1 MVFAR
6 TKLLIQD
13 DLMRPRPVFRIN
25 YTGPRPTK
33 LYKEIPEILAS
44 VFRVHVG
51 QIQEKQ
57 ISWTKGDPEKFRV
70 LWEMDKDIDRFT
82 YVMIELELDGS
93 ESKGVGSAKLSLKD
107 GILRTEYP
115 QDTVWERSL
124 LYELL
129 RVFWSKVFYWH
140 KREQYI
146 RDGRR
151 QIAEFIEEVKK
162 VMHEQKEA

>member
-1 MVFAR
+1 M
-6 TKLLIQD
+6 
-13 DLMRPRPVFRIN
+13 
-25 YTGPRPTK
+25 
-33 LYKEIPEILAS
+33 E
-44 VFRVHVG
+44 
-51 QIQEKQ
+51 
-57 ISWTKGDPEKFRV
+57 
-70 LWEMDKDIDRFT
+70 KDIDRFS
-82 YVMIELELDGS
+82 YYMVELELEGS

-129 RVFWSKVFYWH
+129 RIVWSKMFYWG
-140 KREQYI
+140 KRERYI

-151 QIAEFIEEVKK
+151 MIAEFIEEVKK